1 MEELRREARRLEHAL
16 DSAMVQFGRL
26 DLSEPGSSGAFEA
39 RAEEI
44 EGMLQNLQDVND
56 QLSRQASSA
65 TGSAASTMHVLQRHR
80 EILHDFMQEFSKT
93 KHNLKLADERQ
104 QLLSSVRED
113 IIEHRS
119 SARSATDTLLR
130 ERNAIHNS
138 DRAINEILGQAES
151 AKFNLNSQRT
161 VFYNVGSK
169 LGLLSDIAPKIN
181 NLISSIGRRKSRDKL
196 IMGLVVGGCT
206 SLFLLYSMS

>member
-1 MEELRREARRLEHAL
+1 VGRERREREREYTGHSRPLHTMEELRREARRLEHAL

-104 QLLSSVRED
+104 QLLSSVRCEPCTP
-113 IIEHRS
+113 
-119 SARSATDTLLR
+119 SAQRKCRVRTLRIPL
-130 ERNAIHNS
+130 
-138 DRAINEILGQAES
+138 
-151 AKFNLNSQRT
+151 
-161 VFYNVGSK
+161 
-169 LGLLSDIAPKIN
+169 
-181 NLISSIGRRKSRDKL
+181 
-196 IMGLVVGGCT
+196 
-206 SLFLLYSMS
+206 